1 MSEKYLG
8 KIIRVEFGI
17 VKDYPFLFGITYEFS
32 YSCWNVCGHD
42 VVNTDLDNCC
52 WNVCGHDVVNTDLD
66 NSEIELGRMLKGVLN
81 TMKDAKV
88 NDIYELT
95 GKPVEL
101 IINDGQFKSFRILK
115 EVI

>member
-32 YSCWNVCGHD
+32 YS
-42 VVNTDLDNCC
+42 C

>member
-8 KIIRVEFGI
+8 KIIR
-17 VKDYPFLFGITYEFS
+17 DYPFLFGITYEFS
-32 YSCWNVCGHD
+32 YS
-42 VVNTDLDNCC
+42 C